1 MSSQLSINPNVKMK
15 RLNNNLFKKLE
26 EIQKF
31 LSSKKQTEIVK
42 ECTNYF
48 NQLKLIIGEHVTFS
62 ETICDEIN
70 KLKNEINNNN
80 IKNTINS
87 RKTFAEITKS
97 DNNNK
102 NDLIHKNK
110 DLIIVFPT
118 QENSVKSS
126 EELKRQIKSKIDIK
140 EIGKIGINNIRKIK
154 NNGLIIECNNKNECN
169 LLNQKLNEN
178 NEKLFESKIPQKKNP
193 RLIIYNL
200 NNEFDSENREQ
211 KFDEIKETIISQNQ
225 SLKTLIEDSEKEELK
240 IKYVLKARNPNFCHL
255 IIETTPQVRKTILNL
270 QKLNILWSRHAV
282 KDFVSITRCFK
293 CLGFGHTRDKCEA
306 NHINCSSCGTGG
318 HSHKECSSSLSHKK
332 CINCHKFNEN
342 NKNPN
347 SSKIDEKHD
356 ALYSFCPS
364 LLRIKNLIISKIN
377 YE

>member
-178 NEKLFESKIPQKKNP
+178 NEKLFDSKIPEKKNP

-200 NNEFDSENREQ
+200 DNEFDSENREQ

-225 SLKTLIEDSEKEELK
+225 SLKTLIED
-240 IKYVLKARNPNFCHL
+240 
-255 IIETTPQVRKTILNL
+255 
-270 QKLNILWSRHAV
+270 
-282 KDFVSITRCFK
+282 
-293 CLGFGHTRDKCEA
+293 
-306 NHINCSSCGTGG
+306 
-318 HSHKECSSSLSHKK
+318 
-332 CINCHKFNEN
+332 
-342 NKNPN
+342 
-347 SSKIDEKHD
+347 
-356 ALYSFCPS
+356 
-364 LLRIKNLIISKIN
+364 
-377 YE
+377 